1 MFIGIKIRPS
11 LREDGL
17 LLFMEVFM
25 TLQITGD
32 AKEIAELI
40 GMLQIRN
47 DKIVKRDGDTEKYT
61 YTYGDKPGSIGCIS
75 GSL

>member
-1 MFIGIKIRPS
+1 
-11 LREDGL
+11 
-17 LLFMEVFM
+17 M

-40 GMLQIRN
+40 EMLQILDNKNAGRN
-47 DKIVKRDGDTEKYT
+47 NGPEKYI